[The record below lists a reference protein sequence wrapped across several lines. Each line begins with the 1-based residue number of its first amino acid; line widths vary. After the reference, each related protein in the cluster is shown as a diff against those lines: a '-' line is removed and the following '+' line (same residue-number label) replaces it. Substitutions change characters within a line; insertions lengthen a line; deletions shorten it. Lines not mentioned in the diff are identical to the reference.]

1 VKLLYFIYN
10 KALLEECDKDENV
23 AVIVADAS
31 FV

>member
-1 VKLLYFIYN
+1 VKLLYFISN

-23 AVIVADAS
+23 AVIEADAA